1 MGIMIKI
8 EDFEAKPKTLGEQI
22 KELNRQLRME
32 NRPLIRDISED
43 DATPAKAGVAFLMLQ
58 GDNYEA
64 RVNYN
69 RNKIVYV
76 VRVLQPYKDFDPYD
90 YPF

>member
-1 MGIMIKI
+1 MGVMIQI
-8 EDFEAKPKTLGEQI
+8 EDFEVKPQTLGEQI

-32 NRPLIRDISED
+32 NHPLIRDISED

-64 RVNYN
+64 RVDYTRN
-69 RNKIVYV
+69 RIIYV
-76 VRVLQPYKDFDPYD
+76 LRILQLDPYD